1 MSKFKRAALC
11 QLLLI
16 CSLLVTAPAVFAA
29 GSISI
34 APAGNAT
41 FNVVASGIPAPH
53 AFHVIV
59 GYDSS
64 LLTVQKVTQGGMASG
79 SFFAYNA
86 NVPGSIQIA
95 ALSQTGMSGSGV
107 LATITFTQIGSTP
120 GRLSVGPGTTNPV
133 LDGTV
138 PTAKNIPVSFG
149 SWAPSDLQDNSSTLT
164 ASGSG
169 SNDANKSGDTG
180 NKGGT
185 SGTYSVGGT
194 LSMPTDESGAPR
206 KETTSQQA
214 PQEGHETALPTPAPS
229 SEPAAAPEA
238 PVAGKKAERY
248 QAHAVTSVLE
258 KFRLFSGEKT
268 PQKLTALFAPD
279 ASFLQTPAI
288 GISDGKSTVTVR
300 ISHLPGERAPNF
312 AFSHARYVSLQQ
324 TSEGEWRLELRPDKN
339 TIRAGII
346 MTVDGVEQEIPLTV
360 LPRVNVD
367 LDKSG
372 SVNEAD
378 FQQYLKERGTEKAPR
393 YDLNGDGRRDYQD
406 DYIFTGNYLLQK
418 DAKPAAAPK
427 K

>member
-1 MSKFKRAALC
+1 MFKFKRAALC

-16 CSLLVTAPAVFAA
+16 WSLLLTAPAVFAA

-53 AFHVIV
+53 AFHVVV
-59 GYDSS
+59 GYDST
-64 LLTVQKVTQGGMASG
+64 LLTVQKVTQGAMASG

-107 LATITFTQIGSTP
+107 LATITFNQIGSTP
-120 GRLSVGPGTTNPV
+120 GRIGVGPGTTNAV

-138 PTAKNIPVSFG
+138 PTAKNIPVSYG
-149 SWAPSDLQDNSSTLT
+149 SWAPSGLQDSTST
-164 ASGSG
+164 TAASGST
-169 SNDANKSGDTG
+169 DANKTADTG
-180 NKGGT
+180 NKGSS

-194 LSMPTDESGAPR
+194 LSMPTDESGAPH
-206 KETTSQQA
+206 KETAAPQA
-214 PQEGHETALPTPAPS
+214 PQEGRETALPTPVPG
-229 SEPAAAPEA
+229 SEPAAAPEV
-238 PVAGKKAERY
+238 PVAKKAERY
-248 QAHAVTSVLE
+248 QAHTVTSVLE

-279 ASFLQTPAI
+279 ATFQQTPAI
-288 GISDGKSTVTVR
+288 GISDGKSTVTVH

-312 AFSHARYVSLQQ
+312 AFTHARYVSLHQ
-324 TSEGEWRLELRPDKN
+324 TGEGEWQLELKPDKN

-360 LPRVNVD
+360 LPLVNVD

-372 SVNEAD
+372 NVNEAD
-378 FQQYLKERGTEKAPR
+378 FRLYLKEHGTEKSPR

-406 DYIFTGNYLLQK
+406 DYIFTGNYLLQQ
-418 DAKPAAAPK
+418 DGKPAAAPK